1 MRIFDEFLRWLM
13 IRFYVIG
20 MWFVLKMIVL
30 MLVIC
35 DRIVL
40 IKEYVNLKLFL
51 RFVWELV

>member
-1 MRIFDEFLRWLM
+1 MMNFLRWLM

>member
-1 MRIFDEFLRWLM
+1 MNFLRWLM

-20 MWFVLKMIVL
+20 MWFVFKMIVL
-30 MLVIC
+30 MLVIR